1 MKKDRLKTSQS
12 IVYRTLSQAL
22 KNDKLA
28 HAYLFYGPKGTG
40 KKDMAMLLAQSVAC
54 SQTNDFACETCDTC
68 KRIEHG
74 NYANLFYLDGSK
86 TSIKKN
92 EIMKLQQEF
101 NKTGIENSTKKI
113 YIINYAENAT
123 PDALNSLL
131 KFLEEP
137 ESDMMAIFLVEQMD
151 RMLDTIVSRCQC
163 LSFIPLSMKTVYN
176 ICIENEMDKTDAYV
190 LSYMIRNYEQIVQTS
205 ETDEYQHALYI
216 LKNILPTLYKDIHK
230 TLVFL
235 QNSGFN
241 AKKKRND
248 KEVLKY
254 LLDMLILN
262 VKEVLLPSDMI
273 KEDWWLS
280 ACEDIKNKNLPCEK
294 LIELLTDTKDKLL
307 YSVNIPLL
315 LDQFMYEMKEVLK

>member
-1 MKKDRLKTSQS
+1 MKTDRLKEAQP

-22 KNDKLA
+22 KNNKLA

-40 KKDMAMLLAQSVAC
+40 KKDAAMLLAQSVAC
-54 SQTNDFACETCDTC
+54 PDTTDFACETCDTC

-74 NYANLFYLDGSK
+74 NYANLLYLDGST
-86 TSIKKN
+86 TSIKKSD
-92 EIMKLQQEF
+92 ILKLQQEF
-101 NKTGIENSTKKI
+101 NKTGIENSNKKI

-137 ESDMMAIFLVEQMD
+137 ESDMMAIFIVEQMD

-163 LSFIPLSMKTVYN
+163 ISFIPLSMKTVYN
-176 ICIENEMDKTDAYV
+176 ICIENGMDKTDAYL
-190 LSYMIRNYEQIVQTS
+190 LSYMIRNYEQIVETS

-235 QNSGFN
+235 QNTGFN
-241 AKKKRND
+241 SKKKRND
-248 KEVLKY
+248 KAVLNY

-262 VKEVLLPSDMI
+262 VKEVLLPTDTI
-273 KEDWWLS
+273 TEDWWLS
-280 ACEDIKNKNLPCEK
+280 SCNDIRNKNISCVK

-315 LDQFMYEMKEVLK
+315 LDQFMFEMKEVLK